1 MFWALN
7 ETKRA
12 SCASYQ
18 NNKINEIS
26 SNKRL
31 CVRDYQW
38 KLSHELRE
46 KLKYEVKSTVLLV
59 ECSPILYCLHQI
71 LKKHTNISLPNTK
84 PLLLQEWK
92 RNEISAYLP
101 LFRDDSVSVWPPQP
115 IGGDTNSKH
124 THNTNQQTNKKLSSL
139 MTMPKS
145 STCSI
150 FFSKQK
156 RVFLCFLIF
165 SLKLTFKICKNERKS
180 FKTLKSKTKSKS
192 ILTEWFV

>member
-1 MFWALN
+1 MHNKNKRNQFWVLQFPDFPARRQNIIRKPRVFWALN

-46 KLKYEVKSTVLLV
+46 KLKYEEKSTVLLV

-71 LKKHTNISLPNTK
+71 YKKSIPIFHSLTQNP
-84 PLLLQEWK
+84 
-92 RNEISAYLP
+92 
-101 LFRDDSVSVWPPQP
+101 F
-115 IGGDTNSKH
+115 
-124 THNTNQQTNKKLSSL
+124 
-139 MTMPKS
+139 
-145 STCSI
+145 C
-150 FFSKQK
+150 
-156 RVFLCFLIF
+156 
-165 SLKLTFKICKNERKS
+165 
-180 FKTLKSKTKSKS
+180 SKS
-192 ILTEWFV
+192 GKEMRFQLTCHCSGTTLCLCDHHNQ